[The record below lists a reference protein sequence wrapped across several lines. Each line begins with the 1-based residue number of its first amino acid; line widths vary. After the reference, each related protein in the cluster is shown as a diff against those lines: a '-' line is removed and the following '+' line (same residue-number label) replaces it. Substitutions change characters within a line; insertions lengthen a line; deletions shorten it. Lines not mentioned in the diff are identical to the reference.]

1 LLSSRVHLRKSASQT
16 MISFLEGKLL
26 KKNEDRVVILA
37 NGIGYEVLLPSI
49 VRDTYNNKKA
59 GEDGDHVQLHIFYH
73 QTERQPKPIL
83 VGFNNDVEKE
93 FFEKLIK
100 VEAIGPTAAVKALVL
115 PVRKIARAIE
125 ERDTAALERMK
136 GIGKRTAEKIVAAL
150 NGKVGKFALMKEEM
164 ISADSEPEDLKR
176 QVEEVLVR
184 QLGHKRSE
192 SSQLIDEALIRNPG
206 ISTPEE
212 LFEEVYRGQQ
222 K

>member
-1 LLSSRVHLRKSASQT
+1 
-16 MISFLEGKLL
+16 MISYLEGKLL

-37 NGIGYEVLLPSI
+37 NGVGYEVLLPSI

-59 GEDGDHVQLHIFYH
+59 GEDGDQVQLHIFYH
-73 QTERQPKPIL
+73 QTERQPKPML
-83 VGFNNDVEKE
+83 VGFNYDVEKE

-115 PVRKIARAIE
+115 PVPKIARAIE
-125 ERDTAALERMK
+125 ERDTNALEKMK
-136 GIGKRTAEKIVAAL
+136 GIGKRTADKIVASL
-150 NGKVGKFALMKEEM
+150 NGKVGKFALMKAEM
-164 ISADSEPEDLKR
+164 MPADSEPEDLKR

-192 SSQLIDEALIRNPG
+192 SAQLIDDALTRNPG

-212 LFEEVYRGQQ
+212 LFEEVYKGQQ